1 MLLPQSGPGRITRI
15 TPAQAHRA
23 VENGSA
29 LLADVREE
37 DEFQA
42 GHAPG
47 AVLVPLSR
55 LAEGP
60 VLPLSS
66 WLAENTG
73 LPGRGDNRDLVLIC
87 RSGHRSQQA
96 ARLLA
101 AHGLPAVDVMGGM
114 RAWAADGLPVQDIHG
129 AAGTVI

>member
-1 MLLPQSGPGRITRI
+1 MLLPQSGRPGRI

-23 VENGSA
+23 VEDGSA
-29 LLADVREE
+29 LLADIREE
-37 DEFQA
+37 DEFRA

-47 AVLVPLSR
+47 AMFWPLSR

-60 VLPLSS
+60 
-66 WLAENTG
+66 G
-73 LPGRGDNRDLVLIC
+73 LPGSEDGRDLVLIC
-87 RSGHRSQQA
+87 RFGNRSQQA

-101 AHGLPAVDVMGGM
+101 ERGVAAVDVTGGM
-114 RAWAADGLPVQDIHG
+114 IAWAAQGLPVQDVHG